1 MNRVTL
7 YTIATLL
14 LATTTARSSAQ
25 EATNARQLQ
34 EVVVLGGKQK
44 TLSSRGTRILGA
56 VSMLTPDKV
65 GYEVGTTFSTRHR
78 FEVEE
83 IEFDIVSSSIKDAT
97 LSIQIYRDSTFT
109 EVLSHPILVNIPKGN
124 RQTIVAKPTE
134 RTLLESG
141 DYIVAITFAHCDE
154 ETQQQWANSD
164 QWDGQTRYQMMKQN
178 IQFPLYLKAGYIRST
193 STDTFEKY
201 PANIGPK
208 VKGRVCHRFCLSRH
222 S

>member
-14 LATTTARSSAQ
+14 LAITTARSSAQ
-25 EATNARQLQ
+25 ETTNARQLQ

-56 VSMLTPDKV
+56 VSILTPDKV
-65 GYEVGTTFSTRHR
+65 GYEVGAALSVKHP

-83 IEFDIVSSSIKDAT
+83 IEFDIISNSIRDVT
-97 LSIQIYRDSTFT
+97 LQVAIYRDSTFT

-134 RTLLESG
+134 RILLQSG

-164 QWDGQTRYQMMKQN
+164 QWDGQTRYQMMKQS

-193 STDTFEKY
+193 STDTFEKC
-201 PANIGPK
+201 PTNIGLK
-208 VKGRVCHRFCLSRH
+208 VKGRTCKKHP
-222 S
+222 

>member
-1 MNRVTL
+1 MNRTTL
-7 YTIATLL
+7 TIIMLL
-14 LATTTARSSAQ
+14 FLAITTTRSSAQ
-25 EATNARQLQ
+25 EATDTKPLE

-65 GYEVGTTFSTRHR
+65 GYEVGSALSVKQP

-83 IEFDIVSSSIKDAT
+83 IEFFIISNSIRDVT
-97 LSIQIYRDSTFT
+97 LQVAIYRDSTFT

-164 QWDGQTRYQMMKQN
+164 QWDGQTRYQMMKQS

-193 STDTFEKY
+193 STDTFEKC
-201 PANIGPK
+201 PANIGLK
-208 VKGRVCHRFCLSRH
+208 VKGRTCKKHP
-222 S
+222 